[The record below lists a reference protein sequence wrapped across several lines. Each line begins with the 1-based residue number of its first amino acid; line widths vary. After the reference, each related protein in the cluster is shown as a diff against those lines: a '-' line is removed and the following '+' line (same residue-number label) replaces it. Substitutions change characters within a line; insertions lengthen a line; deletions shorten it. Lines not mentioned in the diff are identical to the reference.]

1 MPDAKPNPSAA
12 ASQLSTIR
20 DFLRWALSEF
30 RRARIVHGHGTTSA
44 TDEAAF
50 LILETLKLPVDDIN
64 PWLDATLLDHERSA
78 VANIIRARIETRMPA
93 PYLVRRAYI
102 HGVSFYVDERVIVP
116 RSYIGELMFSG
127 IFGGDEAPLIEDVTH
142 VTSVLDLCTGSGC
155 LAILAAGIFPEAEID
170 AADLSADALEV
181 ARINVAEHEVTDRVN
196 LRQGDLFEAVD
207 GATYDLIICNPPYV
221 AAGEVH
227 AFPPEYGHE
236 PVMAHIGGEDG
247 LDLVRRILAE
257 AADHLNPGGGLI
269 CEIGTGRER
278 LVADYPQLDFLWLDT
293 EESQGE
299 VFWITREQL
308 LEAEA

>member
-1 MPDAKPNPSAA
+1 MEAHNPDPSAA
-12 ASQLSTIR
+12 ASQLSTVR

-30 RRARIVHGHGTTSA
+30 RRAKIAHGHGTTSA
-44 TDEAAF
+44 LDEAAF

-64 PWLDATLLDHERSA
+64 PWLDATLLDSERQALAS
-78 VANIIRARIETRMPA
+78 IIRTRIETRSPA
-93 PYLVRRAYI
+93 AYLVHRAYI
-102 HGVSFYVDERVIVP
+102 GGVPFYVDRRVIVP
-116 RSYIGELMFSG
+116 RSYIGELMLSG
-127 IFGGDEAPLIEDVTH
+127 IFGGEDAPLIEDATQ

-155 LAILAAGIFPEAEID
+155 LAVLAAGIFPEAEID
-170 AADLSADALEV
+170 AADLSADALAV
-181 ARINVAEHEVTDRVN
+181 AAINVEEHGLSNRIT
-196 LRQGDLFEAVD
+196 LRQSDLFAAVD

-221 AAGEVH
+221 AAAEVH

-247 LDLVRRILAE
+247 LDLVRHILDE

-278 LVADYPQLDFLWLDT
+278 LVADYPHLDFMWLDT

>member
-1 MPDAKPNPSAA
+1 MPDDKPNPSAA

-20 DFLRWALSEF
+20 DFLRWSLSEF

-64 PWLDATLLDHERSA
+64 PWLDARLLDHERTA
-78 VANIIRARIETRMPA
+78 VANMIRARIETRMPA

-155 LAILAAGIFPEAEID
+155 LAILAAGIFPDAEID

-181 ARINVAEHEVTDRVN
+181 ARINVEEHEVGDRVS
-196 LRQGDLFEAVD
+196 LRQGELFEAVD

-221 AAGEVH
+221 AAGEVQ

-269 CEIGTGRER
+269 CEVGTGREL
-278 LVADYPQLDFLWLDT
+278 LVAEYPQLDFLWLDT

-308 LEAEA
+308 VEAGA